1 MLTIKD
7 FKIGD
12 RVKVKDTIS
21 AYYACTGT
29 VEEVHTRINFLTVKL
44 DGKFRVGGNNREVT
58 VYAFS
63 PYNLKKI

>member
-1 MLTIKD
+1 MLSISD

-21 AYYACTGT
+21 TYYAHTGT
-29 VEEVHTRINFLTVKL
+29 VEEIHTKSNFLTVKL
-44 DGKFRVGGNNREVT
+44 DGKLRVDGKNKEVT

>member
-1 MLTIKD
+1 MLNIED

-21 AYYACTGT
+21 TYYACTGT
-29 VEEVHTRINFLTVKL
+29 VEEVHTMINFLTVKL
-44 DGKFRVGGNNREVT
+44 DGKFRVGGKNKEVT
-58 VYAFS
+58 IYAFS